1 MGVIVELPG
10 KLRNLFSSSSN
21 NKEEMMALDPF
32 QLTREQMSIVTG
44 LREAITAEVDKK
56 WNNHSRGR
64 FTRSFSNGDCSRFCG
79 C

>member
-1 MGVIVELPG
+1 MIVELPG

-21 NKEEMMALDPF
+21 DKEEMMALDPF

-56 WNNHSRGR
+56 VE
-64 FTRSFSNGDCSRFCG
+64 
-79 C
+79 